1 MEFLKQWTFCICVT
15 LVVSVLFSL
24 LAPRG
29 RLSNFYKIII
39 SMFIFI
45 SFLYPL
51 KDFNIKN
58 INFQEIYVTEDYY
71 NEQVNSYQI
80 MINNQVNSLLK
91 DNQIIGAD
99 ISSEIEINDNE
110 ISVKMVQVA
119 VPDEYDLTD
128 VKNLIFDNIGI
139 NAKVIYIGQ

>member
-1 MEFLKQWTFCICVT
+1 
-15 LVVSVLFSL
+15 VSVLFSL

-51 KDFNIKN
+51 KDLD
-58 INFQEIYVTEDYY
+58 INDINLQEIYVTEDYY
-71 NEQVNSYQI
+71 DEQVNSYQI
-80 MINNQVNSLLK
+80 MINNQVNSLLN

-128 VKNLIFDNIGI
+128 VENLIFDNIGI